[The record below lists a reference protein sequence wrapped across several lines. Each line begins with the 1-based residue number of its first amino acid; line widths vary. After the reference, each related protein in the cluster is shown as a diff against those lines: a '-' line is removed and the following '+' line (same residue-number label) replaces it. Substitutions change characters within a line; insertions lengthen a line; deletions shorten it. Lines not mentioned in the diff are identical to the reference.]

1 MKIYSFVDDFIINN
15 NFSKV
20 ETLKYCKSLSD
31 NFFIKIKFLIL
42 PFYEKSK
49 ITKNNYQNFLPNL
62 KKICDFAKLYK
73 IKILIESNL
82 SPELYFKIKKTGNLK
97 NFNIVIDTGNR
108 INIKRNL
115 YNDVLSLK
123 KEIKHIQ

>member
-20 ETLKYCKSLSD
+20 ETLKYCKKL
-31 NFFIKIKFLIL
+31 IKQLFLLRIKFLIL

-49 ITKNNYQNFLPNL
+49 ITKNNYQNYLPNL

-108 INIKRNL
+108 INIKET
-115 YNDVLSLK
+115 Y
-123 KEIKHIQ
+123 IMMY